1 MLGFMIYGMAAGFF
15 LLIAIYGGAH
25 LYAGTGSKSQK
36 VTVRLITNCGGRS
49 IGHWLY
55 DEHHIARPAF
65 ERKQEN
71 T

>member
-36 VTVRLITNCGGRS
+36 VTVRLITNCGGRN

-55 DEHHIARPAF
+55 SEHHIDRPTY
-65 ERKQEN
+65 ERRKGE
-71 T
+71 

>member
-1 MLGFMIYGMAAGFF
+1 MFIVFGMIFGLF
-15 LLIAIYGGAH
+15 LLFVIYGGAH

-36 VTVRLITNCGGRS
+36 VTVRLITNCGGRH

-55 DEHHIARPAF
+55 DEHHIDQPAF
-65 ERKQEN
+65 ERR